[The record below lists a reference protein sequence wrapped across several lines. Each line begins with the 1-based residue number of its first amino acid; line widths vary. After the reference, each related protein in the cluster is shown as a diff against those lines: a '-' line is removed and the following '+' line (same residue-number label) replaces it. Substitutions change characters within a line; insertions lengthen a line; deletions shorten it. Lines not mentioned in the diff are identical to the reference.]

1 MLISAWWPVK
11 FCRKL
16 PSGNFQILMLSG
28 EAEAKQ
34 NLKWEVLFTTT
45 QGVVN
50 VEHPPAG
57 GEDSLGG
64 MEDQGSHTLLV
75 VGENSFRLA
84 SSQVPEPDGT
94 IMAACHHLW

>member
-1 MLISAWWPVK
+1 
-11 FCRKL
+11 
-16 PSGNFQILMLSG
+16 MLSG

-45 QGVVN
+45 QGVED
-50 VEHPPAG
+50 VECLGG

>member
-1 MLISAWWPVK
+1 
-11 FCRKL
+11 
-16 PSGNFQILMLSG
+16 MLSG

-45 QGVVN
+45 QGVED
-50 VEHPPAG
+50 VECPPAG

-75 VGENSFRLA
+75 ISENSFRLA

-94 IMAACHHLW
+94 IMAACHHL